1 METHVST
8 SQMFWPYLWN
18 PIFMK
23 NTHAIETNGS
33 GRLVLL
39 FLSSVPHM
47 EGRPV
52 EVNVLQ
58 RKCQRNGTA
67 GRSLDL
73 ICDAVSFCGHMI
85 IGLTKNGI
93 LAPPE
98 ADLPSPE
105 PDEKPRFS
113 PWAVW
118 STKPRTPGTCE
129 PAILPHPE
137 PVYHLPLCAACT
149 QNAHDL
155 IPSQKSLRTTII
167 SATVA

>member
-1 METHVST
+1 
-8 SQMFWPYLWN
+8 
-18 PIFMK
+18 MK

-52 EVNVLQ
+52 EVKVLQ
-58 RKCQRNGTA
+58 RKCQRHGTA

-85 IGLTKNGI
+85 IDLTKNGI
-93 LAPPE
+93 LAPPD

-105 PDEKPRFS
+105 SRMK
-113 PWAVW
+113 
-118 STKPRTPGTCE
+118 TPGS
-129 PAILPHPE
+129 PPE
-137 PVYHLPLCAACT
+137 PPGAQSREHQEHQGRVNRPSFPIQNLFIISHCVLPVPRM
-149 QNAHDL
+149 HM
-155 IPSQKSLRTTII
+155 ISFPQKCLRMTII
-167 SATVA
+167 SATVASRYKT